1 MWPTRTTKSSS
12 KKLGTYTNRGRRS
25 CDVSGFASMENP
37 PTCIRAPVRIRPN
50 EADNGT
56 RYCKKAAVHHPRGGG
71 DGGLAAYAAGIAP
84 SADGALERWGISRR
98 ARRGNFARCGGRPE
112 SLPLDSAIWAARHPL
127 ARVVGEEFCVRARCG
142 FAAILDVW
150 QEAAPPPWRKRPG
163 EHRRHTGGGQPS
175 QEKNRVKLFNVWVC
189 RREQVRTGCPAP
201 RSCGPPADR
210 PWHTAG

>member
-1 MWPTRTTKSSS
+1 
-12 KKLGTYTNRGRRS
+12 
-25 CDVSGFASMENP
+25 MENP
-37 PTCIRAPVRIRPN
+37 PTCIRAPMCIRPN

-127 ARVVGEEFCVRARCG
+127 ARVVAEEFCVRARCG

-163 EHRRHTGGGQPS
+163 ERRRHTGGGQPS
-175 QEKNRVKLFNVWVC
+175 QEKNRVKLLIYSTLPEDFGECPEEQHRCHRC
-189 RREQVRTGCPAP
+189 RNDIGQRLREERCLRRHQHRQ
-201 RSCGPPADR
+201 RHQRHQIDR
-210 PWHTAG
+210 FPEQRAE

>member
-37 PTCIRAPVRIRPN
+37 PTCIRAPMCIRPN

-84 SADGALERWGISRR
+84 SADGALGRLGC
-98 ARRGNFARCGGRPE
+98 FARCGGRPE
-112 SLPLDSAIWAARHPL
+112 ALPLDSAIWAARHPL

-163 EHRRHTGGGQPS
+163 EHRRHTGVGSPHKKKI
-175 QEKNRVKLFNVWVC
+175 E
-189 RREQVRTGCPAP
+189 
-201 RSCGPPADR
+201 
-210 PWHTAG
+210 